1 MQIHIRPFKTVD
13 AAELQTAVLESVGHL
28 GPWLDWATP
37 RYSLTNARD
46 WVVESRTLWARQST
60 YRWLITDEQPCRI
73 LGSVE
78 IDRSVL
84 GGGVGRMG
92 YWIRRQ
98 ALGKGICTRA
108 SRAALD
114 HVFHRGLF
122 EQVDLY
128 IDPENA
134 PSLAVAQKLGAHL

>member
-60 YRWLITDEQPCRI
+60 YRWLITDEQSCRI

-98 ALGKGICTRA
+98 ALGK
-108 SRAALD
+108 S
-114 HVFHRGLF
+114 HRQTSSKCHF
-122 EQVDLY
+122 EKK
-128 IDPENA
+128 
-134 PSLAVAQKLGAHL
+134 VAGVTFAF